1 MKKNLSDEEVAYRLV
16 NLYFQEIARLGFK
29 RRLDLDSII
38 NAYLYSLEKLKNKE
52 KELEGIKAA
61 VLKEETKITTETK
74 EQLIPSF
81 DENSG
86 KN

>member
-38 NAYLYSLEKLKNKE
+38 NAYLYSLERLKNKE
-52 KELEGIKAA
+52 KELESIRAE
-61 VLKEETKITTETK
+61 VMKEETRITTETK

-81 DENSG
+81 EGND
-86 KN
+86 K

>member
-1 MKKNLSDEEVAYRLV
+1 MKKNLSDEEVAYKLV

-38 NAYLYSLEKLKNKE
+38 NAYLYSLERLKNKE

-61 VLKEETKITTETK
+61 VMKEESKIATETK

-81 DENSG
+81 DENS
-86 KN
+86 K

>member
-1 MKKNLSDEEVAYRLV
+1 MKKNLSDEEVSYKLV

-38 NAYLYSLEKLKNKE
+38 NAYLYCLERLKNKE
-52 KELEGIKAA
+52 KELESIRAE
-61 VLKEETKITTETK
+61 VMKEETRITTETK

-81 DENSG
+81 DANNG
-86 KN
+86 K

>member
-38 NAYLYSLEKLKNKE
+38 NAYLYSLERLKNKE

-61 VLKEETKITTETK
+61 VMKEESKIATETK

-81 DENSG
+81 DENI
-86 KN
+86 K

>member
-1 MKKNLSDEEVAYRLV
+1 MKKNLSDEEVSYKLV

-38 NAYLYSLEKLKNKE
+38 NAYLYCLERLKNKE
-52 KELEGIKAA
+52 KELESIRAE
-61 VLKEETKITTETK
+61 VMKEETRITTETK

-81 DENSG
+81 DENS
-86 KN
+86 K

>member
-1 MKKNLSDEEVAYRLV
+1 MKKNLSDEEVAYKLV

-38 NAYLYSLEKLKNKE
+38 NAYLYCLERLKNKE
-52 KELEGIKAA
+52 KELESIRAE
-61 VLKEETKITTETK
+61 VMKEETKITTETK

-81 DENSG
+81 DENS
-86 KN
+86 K

>member
-38 NAYLYSLEKLKNKE
+38 NAYLYSLERLKNKE

-81 DENSG
+81 DENS
-86 KN
+86 K